1 MTKLPEYQ
9 LSGGVDIMRI
19 TQTFSHLNG
28 EEYLIV
34 HHKALYNEIKSVI
47 DSIDGSQLM
56 NKISAEKTMLGK
68 SLYSPIELNEAFK
81 RRFSEFGWKEKRYQ
95 YYLTTD
101 RKLLPKLLAL
111 PFEEQKQFL
120 LDSGVQE
127 PIHSYKQ
134 TDFVKDGIA
143 VEVQFGKYAFVA
155 FDLFVK
161 HLLFYSG
168 GLIDLGIEILPTKKM
183 QSQMSSG
190 VAYYEGEVYNLL
202 RHGRSNPPVPLL
214 ILGIE

>member
-1 MTKLPEYQ
+1 MKIAQKY
-9 LSGGVDIMRI
+9 
-19 TQTFSHLNG
+19 SHLNG

-34 HHKALYNEIKSVI
+34 HHKDLYDEIISI
-47 DSIDGSQLM
+47 IESIDASVLM
-56 NKISAEKTMLGK
+56 TKESKEKTMVGK
-68 SLYSPIELNEAFK
+68 MLFSPIALNKASINGFRDK
-81 RRFSEFGWKEKRYQ
+81 GWDESRYK

-101 RKLLPKLLAL
+101 RKLMQEIVPLSYD
-111 PFEEQKQFL
+111 EQRKHLQANGMANPLSSF
-120 LDSGVQE
+120 
-127 PIHSYKQ
+127 KQ

-168 GLIDLGIEILPTKKM
+168 GLINVGIEVLPTKNM

-190 VAYYEGEVYNLL
+190 VAYFEGEVYNVL
-202 RHGRSNPPVPLL
+202 RHGRGNPPVPLL
-214 ILGIE
+214 VLGIES